1 MGLFKKIFGGD
12 QNISLEGLAKT
23 LTNAADKVINK
34 VESYTDNQSSP
45 NQGSS
50 FSSYASPSYQQN
62 SYEEEGPSGFS
73 WGDRMP
79 QEENQYNY
87 PGNYVQYFAHIFQED
102 FPGYEAMNQP
112 DPKGKATVF
121 TLYNSGRKALVVE
134 LKSENSESNRLRR
147 ACQMEG
153 TPYLR
158 FYYDHDGCWNTREY
172 VVTRVRSVLR

>member
-12 QNISLEGLAKT
+12 QNISLEGLAKS
-23 LTNAADKVINK
+23 LTNAAEKAVNK
-34 VESYTDNQSSP
+34 IESYADNQSTP

-50 FSSYASPSYQQN
+50 FSSYASSNQQN
-62 SYEEEGPSGFS
+62 AYEKSPSGFS

-102 FPGYEAMNQP
+102 FPGYQAVNHP
-112 DPKGKATVF
+112 DPKGKSTVF
-121 TLYNSGRKALVVE
+121 TLYNAGNKALVVE
-134 LKSENSESNRLRR
+134 LKSENSESNYLRR
-147 ACQMEG
+147 SCQREG

-158 FYYDHDGCWNTREY
+158 FYYDHKGWWNTREY
-172 VVTRVRSVLR
+172 VVTRIRSVLR